1 MLLCRL
7 IPMTK
12 YAAASILRTVIC
24 YPFMDRKLLHGLSIC
39 QVVVERHTTAIII
52 ILQNHDRALRMR
64 HLPCRRHHHR
74 RVHRLQLIGVAR
86 IAQNAEAAV
95 IIISRGV
102 IIHGEKEGL
111 DARVESND
119 ETVHTSL
126 FGDRNNTMTRLMW
139 VLSFMTL
146 WGTFYFEIVDILIM

>member
-1 MLLCRL
+1 
-7 IPMTK
+7 
-12 YAAASILRTVIC
+12 
-24 YPFMDRKLLHGLSIC
+24 
-39 QVVVERHTTAIII
+39 
-52 ILQNHDRALRMR
+52 
-64 HLPCRRHHHR
+64 
-74 RVHRLQLIGVAR
+74 
-86 IAQNAEAAV
+86 V